1 MADETEVNS
10 PEVETLD
17 GKTTEL
23 EELELTT
30 AHEKQVG
37 EETVE

>member
-17 GKTTEL
+17 GKITEL
-23 EELELTT
+23 EELGVTT

-37 EETVE
+37 DETVE